1 MGKKLCVC
9 FSGGADSTCLLFAMK
24 ELQKETEFQ
33 LCAVHV
39 NHNIR
44 GNEAKRDEEFCKEY
58 CLENGIQFHCFSVFA
73 PEEAEKSGEGL
84 EETARKLR
92 YSVFER
98 LKGEENIDYFLTAH
112 HMNDSCETVVF
123 NILRGCGVS
132 GITGIPA
139 VRGFYLRPLI
149 NCSREEIIN
158 YLKDKNQIYV
168 TDSTNSDEAYTRN
181 YIRNRLLPE
190 FGRVNKGYL
199 SSIMRLS
206 ENASVDEDYFSSEV
220 DKIKEDDNLSL
231 LHPAI
236 SKRVIAK
243 RYRDVVWG
251 EGLST
256 VHIKQIMS
264 CLGSTEEKR
273 VNVPFGYVAVIK
285 NGIVA
290 FRPNEEKKPFY
301 TQLKT
306 GLNILENGTSVLVE
320 EKYIKIIKFS
330 DNPLQI
336 TLTSDKIKGK
346 LYARSRRDGDKIVC
360 RGFTRSVSKELM
372 NLKVPKH
379 IRDILPI
386 ICDDV
391 GVVFVPYV
399 GADDRV
405 FKKGVIESPLALTIQ
420 LNTKGNS

>member
-1 MGKKLCVC
+1 MI
-9 FSGGADSTCLLFAMK
+9 
-24 ELQKETEFQ
+24 ELQKEIPFQ

-44 GNEAKRDEEFCKEY
+44 GNEANSDEEFCKKLCFEK
-58 CLENGIQFHCFSVFA
+58 GIELFCFSVFV

-92 YSVFER
+92 YSVFEK
-98 LKGEENIDYFLTAH
+98 LKKEEHIDYFLTAH
-112 HMNDSCETVVF
+112 HKNDSCETVVF

-149 NCSREEIIN
+149 NCEREEIIE
-158 YLKDKNQIYV
+158 YLKIKNQMYV

-181 YIRNRLLPE
+181 YIRHRLLPE
-190 FGRVNKGYL
+190 FARVNKGYL

-206 ENASVDEDYFSSEV
+206 ENASVDEDYFSLMV
-220 DKIKEDDNLSL
+220 DKIKEDDDLSA

-243 RYRDVVWG
+243 RYRELVYG
-251 EGLST
+251 EGLSM
-256 VHIKQIMS
+256 VHIKQIMA
-264 CLGSTEEKR
+264 CLNSTEEKR
-273 VNVPFGYVAVIK
+273 VNVPFGYVAIIK
-285 NGIVA
+285 NGRVA
-290 FRPNEEKKPFY
+290 FKGNEEKKQFFAEI
-301 TQLKT
+301 KT
-306 GLNILENGTSVLVE
+306 GVNTLENGVSVLVE

-360 RGFTRSVSKELM
+360 RGFTRSISKELM

-379 IRDILPI
+379 IRDIIPV
-386 ICDDV
+386 ICDDE
-391 GVVFVPYV
+391 GIVFVPYV
-399 GADDRV
+399 GADDRA

-420 LNTKGNS
+420 LNTKGNI